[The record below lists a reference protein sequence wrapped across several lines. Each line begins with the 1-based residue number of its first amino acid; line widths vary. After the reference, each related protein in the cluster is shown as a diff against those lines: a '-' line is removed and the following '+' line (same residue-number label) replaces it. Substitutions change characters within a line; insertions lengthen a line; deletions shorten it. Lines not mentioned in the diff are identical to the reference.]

1 VENSLRIEAHSAPKF
16 VNTMSQEIHCMLNET
31 HFVAYTLG
39 KPGVDKEAYYVL
51 CLFLR
56 VCFSVVFVP

>member
-1 VENSLRIEAHSAPKF
+1 
-16 VNTMSQEIHCMLNET
+16 MLNET

-51 CLFLR
+51 CLFLC